1 MGILDQVKNIADSV
15 GNTVSKGAKTGT
27 DNLKKMAEKS
37 KIKREIAMIEAD
49 INNSYIE
56 IGKKF
61 FETISRAPSEE
72 YAFDVENIISKN
84 AQLEEAKKSLMELE
98 DKFTC
103 PECGAAV
110 TKEMINIVP
119 IGSCPKCGHKQ
130 EHFVKADVVEVV
142 EEVKINEGTDV
153 TPVEENNVVD
163 AEINEE

>member
-110 TKEMINIVP
+110 TKEQAF
-119 IGSCPKCGHKQ
+119 CPKCGHKQ

-142 EEVKINEGTDV
+142 EEGKINEGTDV